1 MIAFIQRLVTAGPA
15 SDLLSGF
22 VVCGSSVPVS
32 FFRSVLRNFTLDMA
46 GCGEPADIPIINFCA
61 NKVSVIHIS
70 LQTHN
75 LKVPTAL
82 VIFCL

>member
-1 MIAFIQRLVTAGPA
+1 MEKLTAGPA

-22 VVCGSSVPVS
+22 VVCGSSVLVS
-32 FFRSVLRNFTLDMA
+32 FFRSVFTLDMA